1 MQAKNMNEATAAE
14 NYDELNDSSHLNL
27 PSEASWN
34 MVQCAMLR
42 QQNTNNI
49 QELFVIKEGTS

>member
-1 MQAKNMNEATAAE
+1 MNEAAAAE

-27 PSEASWN
+27 PSEASLSRAN
-34 MVQCAMLR
+34 EYGATMCNAAP
-42 QQNTNNI
+42 TNKHI